1 MAGTAWRV
9 LVDDSFGNE
18 VAEGFE
24 RDRAEK
30 DK

>member
-9 LVDDSFGNE
+9 LVDDSFWNE

-24 RDRAEK
+24 RDREEK